1 MSWIDGHRS
10 KIELKRT
17 PLQYIEKYEKNKEP
31 QSAKNKIEQKMHHIG
46 SSHFQC
52 KTIISY
58 LCSYDKKK
66 EFLFLFVHR
75 AEDQR
80 EWNSERQQQQ
90 QHAKKM
96 LYEHNIKYKYSN
108 RFQQS
113 LKHVLFYAFAV

>member
-66 EFLFLFVHR
+66 KNFSFSSFIE
-75 AEDQR
+75 QKIR
-80 EWNSERQQQQ
+80 ENETVKDNNNNMR
-90 QHAKKM
+90 KKCCM
-96 LYEHNIKYKYSN
+96 SITSSTSIPIDSS
-108 RFQQS
+108 R
-113 LKHVLFYAFAV
+113 V

>member
-1 MSWIDGHRS
+1 M
-10 KIELKRT
+10 KRT
-17 PLQYIEKYEKNKEP
+17 KNYK
-31 QSAKNKIEQKMHHIG
+31 AQKTKLNRKCITLDQAISNVKLLFHIFV
-46 SSHFQC
+46 HM
-52 KTIISY
+52 I
-58 LCSYDKKK
+58 KKK